1 MCVRVREKNKKQTNK
16 KKKKKKKNERLM
28 KERKAELNF
37 GNHAVKS
44 FFLFICLFVCLFVCL
59 FIYLF
64 IYVFT
69 YFVYASPFRE
79 IIIQVY
85 R

>member
-1 MCVRVREKNKKQTNK
+1 MCVWELEKKKQK
-16 KKKKKKKNERLM
+16 QRERLM

-37 GNHAVKS
+37 RNHAVKS
-44 FFLFICLFVCLFVCL
+44 FFFLIYLFIYLLLFIIIIYL

-64 IYVFT
+64 IYFLF
-69 YFVYASPFRE
+69 YYLFIVYASPFRE

>member
-1 MCVRVREKNKKQTNK
+1 
-16 KKKKKKKNERLM
+16 M

-37 GNHAVKS
+37 RNHAVKS
-44 FFLFICLFVCLFVCL
+44 FFLFIYLFIYFYL
-59 FIYLF
+59 FIYL
-64 IYVFT
+64 
-69 YFVYASPFRE
+69 VYASPFRV